1 MSLKAI
7 ARKNRKRNFRAQVL
21 AWSKQGFT
29 GKITVLA

>member
-21 AWSKQGFT
+21 TWSKQGFT